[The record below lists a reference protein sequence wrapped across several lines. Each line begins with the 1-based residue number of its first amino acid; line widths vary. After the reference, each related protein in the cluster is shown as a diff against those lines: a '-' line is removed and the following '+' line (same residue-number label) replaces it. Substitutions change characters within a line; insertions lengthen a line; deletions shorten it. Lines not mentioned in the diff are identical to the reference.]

1 MIKYKL
7 KFQRIRMK
15 NDIMSK
21 LYNLFLIIVL
31 FTLPVTEGLKQISL
45 ILFVLV
51 GIYICVKEKKQFKFD
66 VINISLFIFVLSAF
80 ISCIVN
86 GVSPSRV
93 LDPLRCM
100 LFFFVARTVGTEKIN
115 FKFMFY
121 ALFAGFI
128 VAFIPA
134 CIKKFTS
141 NDPMAFFE
149 LKSIGHVNHSAI
161 FMLLVFCVAL
171 MSMADFKKL
180 YEKYISITVAGICVL
195 GIMIAGSRA
204 TMYLLPVIVFVI
216 LIYQISNKQTNIRKS
231 LGLIILFSA
240 IAIFYTYISTNI
252 TQDERI
258 YSQLTKGVT
267 GSETRYPIFV
277 SAVYTWLEH
286 PFFGIGSGEFKII
299 DITKYFPGNYEVHV
313 SHSHNTFL
321 TFLTEKGIIA
331 LLAYLVFQLSLFIKF
346 IKNFRQ
352 NNIVFLALLM
362 LVFQNVI
369 SLVNTTFHHENALLM
384 LLFWALALGVIDEK
398 NSIFKN

>member
-1 MIKYKL
+1 
-7 KFQRIRMK
+7 MK
-15 NDIMSK
+15 NDIITK
-21 LYNLFLIIVL
+21 LYNLFLVVLL

-45 ILFVLV
+45 TLFVLV

-66 VINISLFIFVLSAF
+66 VINISLFIFVLATF
-80 ISCIVN
+80 ISCFIN
-86 GVSPSRV
+86 GVSPSRA

-100 LFFFVARTVGTEKIN
+100 LFFFVIRSVGVEKIN
-115 FKFMFY
+115 FKFLFF
-121 ALFAGFI
+121 ALFAGLI
-128 VAFIPA
+128 TAFIPA
-134 CIKKFTS
+134 CVKKFTS
-141 NDPMAFFE
+141 NDPMALFE

-161 FMLLVFCVAL
+161 FMLLIFCAAL
-171 MSMADFKKL
+171 ISAAELKKI
-180 YEKYISITVAGICVL
+180 YEKYIAITVAGICVF

-204 TMYLLPVIVFVI
+204 TMYLLPVIAFVI
-216 LIYQISNKQTNIRKS
+216 LFYQIANKQANFKIS
-231 LGLIILFSA
+231 LSLIIFFSI
-240 IAIFYTYISTNI
+240 IAISYTYISANI

-267 GSETRYPIFV
+267 GSETRYPIFA
-277 SAVYTWLEH
+277 SAFYTWLEH

-299 DITKYFPGNYEVHV
+299 DITKYFPGNVEVHV
-313 SHSHNTFL
+313 SHAHNTFL

-331 LLAYLVFQLSLFIKF
+331 LLAYLVFQLSLFVKF

-352 NNIVFLALLM
+352 NSIVFLALLM

-384 LLFWALALGVIDEK
+384 LLFWALALGVINEK

>member
-1 MIKYKL
+1 
-7 KFQRIRMK
+7 MK

-21 LYNLFLIIVL
+21 LYNFFLLLML

-51 GIYICVKEKKQFKFD
+51 GICICVKEKKKFKFD
-66 VINISLFIFVLSAF
+66 VINISLFIFVLATF
-80 ISCIVN
+80 ISCLVN

-100 LFFFVARTVGTEKIN
+100 LFFFVARSVSVEKIN
-115 FKFMFY
+115 FKFLFF

-128 VAFIPA
+128 VAFVPA

-141 NDPMAFFE
+141 SDSTALLE

-171 MSMADFKKL
+171 ISVSELKKI
-180 YEKYISITVAGICVL
+180 YEKYLGITIALICVF
-195 GIMIAGSRA
+195 GIMVAGSRA
-204 TMYLLPVIVFVI
+204 TMYLLPVAVFSI
-216 LIYQISNKQTNIRKS
+216 LLYQFFYKQANLKTS
-231 LGLIILFSA
+231 FVLIILFSV
-240 IAIFYTYISTNI
+240 ISISYTYISANI
-252 TQDERI
+252 TQDGRI
-258 YSQLTKGVT
+258 YSQLTKGIT
-267 GSETRYPIFV
+267 GSETRYPIFA
-277 SAVYTWLEH
+277 SAFYTWLEH
-286 PFFGIGSGEFKII
+286 PFFGIGSGEFKTI
-299 DITKYFPGNYEVHV
+299 DITKYFPGNVEVNV
-313 SHSHNTFL
+313 SHAHNTFL

-352 NNIVFLALLM
+352 NSIVFLALLM

>member
-1 MIKYKL
+1 
-7 KFQRIRMK
+7 MK

-31 FTLPVTEGLKQISL
+31 FTLPVTEVLKQISL

-66 VINISLFIFVLSAF
+66 VIDISLFIFVLSTF
-80 ISCIVN
+80 ISCLVN

-134 CIKKFTS
+134 YVKKFTS
-141 NDPMAFFE
+141 GDPTALLE

-171 MSMADFKKL
+171 ISVPELKKI
-180 YEKYISITVAGICVL
+180 YEKYLGITITLICVF
-195 GIMIAGSRA
+195 GIMVAGSRA
-204 TMYLLPVIVFVI
+204 TMYLLPVAVFSI
-216 LIYQISNKQTNIRKS
+216 LLYQFFYKQANLKTS
-231 LGLIILFSA
+231 FVLIILFSV
-240 IAIFYTYISTNI
+240 ISISYTYISVNI
-252 TQDERI
+252 TQDGRI
-258 YSQLTKGVT
+258 YSQLTKGIT

-277 SAVYTWLEH
+277 SAVYTWLEY

-299 DITKYFPGNYEVHV
+299 DITKYFPGNVEVNV
-313 SHSHNTFL
+313 SHAHNTFL
-321 TFLTEKGIIA
+321 TFLTEKGVIA
-331 LLAYLVFQLSLFIKF
+331 LLAYLVFQLSLFAKF

-352 NNIVFLALLM
+352 SSLVFLALLM

-384 LLFWALALGVIDEK
+384 LLFWGLALSSIDQK
-398 NSIFKN
+398 DNIYIK

>member
-1 MIKYKL
+1 
-7 KFQRIRMK
+7 MK
-15 NDIMSK
+15 NEIASK
-21 LYNLFLIIVL
+21 LYNFFLLVML

-45 ILFVLV
+45 TLFVLV
-51 GIYICVKEKKQFKFD
+51 GIYICVKEKRQFKFD
-66 VINISLFIFVLSAF
+66 VINVSLFIFVLATF
-80 ISCIVN
+80 ISCLVN

-134 CIKKFTS
+134 CIEKFS
-141 NDPMAFFE
+141 DQDPEAFLI

-161 FMLLVFCVAL
+161 YIFLIFLTALLFI
-171 MSMADFKKL
+171 SNKNKNRSIN
-180 YEKYISITVAGICVL
+180 ISISIICIL
-195 GIMIAGSRA
+195 ALAIAGSRSTA
-204 TMYLLPVIVFVI
+204 YMIPLVSVLIFSY
-216 LIYQISNKQTNIRKS
+216 LIYKKEVSFKLS
-231 LGLIILFSA
+231 LTLSILFCVVFFTYLYIT
-240 IAIFYTYISTNI
+240 IAFTA
-252 TQDERI
+252 DERI
-258 YSQLTKGVT
+258 YDQMSKGVQ
-267 GSETRYPIFV
+267 GGEFRFLIFE
-277 SAVYTWLEH
+277 SAFKTWQDNI
-286 PFFGIGSGEFKII
+286 FFGIGSGNFKSI
-299 DITKYFPGNYEVHV
+299 DLTHFFPQSAKAHV

-352 NNIVFLALLM
+352 SRIVFLALLM
-362 LVFQNVI
+362 LFFQNVI

>member
-1 MIKYKL
+1 
-7 KFQRIRMK
+7 MK
-15 NDIMSK
+15 NDIITK
-21 LYNLFLIIVL
+21 LYNLFLVVLL

-45 ILFVLV
+45 TLFVLV

-66 VINISLFIFVLSAF
+66 VINISLFIFVLATF
-80 ISCIVN
+80 ISCFIN
-86 GVSPSRV
+86 GVSPSRA

-100 LFFFVARTVGTEKIN
+100 LFFFVIRSVGVEKIN
-115 FKFMFY
+115 FKFLFF
-121 ALFAGFI
+121 ALFAGLI
-128 VAFIPA
+128 TAFIPA
-134 CIKKFTS
+134 CVKKFTS
-141 NDPMAFFE
+141 NDPMALFE

-161 FMLLVFCVAL
+161 FMLLIFCAAL
-171 MSMADFKKL
+171 ISAAELKKI
-180 YEKYISITVAGICVL
+180 YEKYIAITVAGICVF

-204 TMYLLPVIVFVI
+204 TIYLLPVIAFVI
-216 LIYQISNKQTNIRKS
+216 LFYQIANKQANFKIS
-231 LGLIILFSA
+231 LSLIIFFSI
-240 IAIFYTYISTNI
+240 IAISYTYISANI

-267 GSETRYPIFV
+267 GSETRYPIFA
-277 SAVYTWLEH
+277 SAFYTWLEH

-299 DITKYFPGNYEVHV
+299 DITKYFPGNVEVHV
-313 SHSHNTFL
+313 SHAHNTFL

-331 LLAYLVFQLSLFIKF
+331 LLAYLVFQLSLFVKF

-352 NNIVFLALLM
+352 NSIVFLALLM

>member
-1 MIKYKL
+1 
-7 KFQRIRMK
+7 MK
-15 NDIMSK
+15 NEIASK
-21 LYNLFLIIVL
+21 LYNFFLLVML

-45 ILFVLV
+45 TLFVLV

-66 VINISLFIFVLSAF
+66 VTNISLFVFVFATF
-80 ISCIVN
+80 ISCLLNNTPI
-86 GVSPSRV
+86 SRA

-100 LFFFVARTVGTEKIN
+100 LFFFVTRTVGTEKIN

-134 CIKKFTS
+134 CVKKFTS
-141 NDPMAFFE
+141 NDPMALFE

-180 YEKYISITVAGICVL
+180 YEKYISIVVSATCIF
-195 GIMIAGSRA
+195 GIMIASSRA
-204 TMYLLPVIVFVI
+204 IMYLLPVIVFVI
-216 LIYQISNKQTNIRKS
+216 LFYQYLNKQTNFRTS
-231 LGLIILFSA
+231 LCLVILFIA
-240 IAIFYTYISTNI
+240 IAILYTYISTNVI
-252 TQDERI
+252 HDGRI
-258 YSQLTKGVT
+258 YSQLTKGIT
-267 GSETRYPIFV
+267 GSETRYPIFA
-277 SAVYTWLEH
+277 SAFYTWLEH

-299 DITKYFPGNYEVHV
+299 DITKYFPGNIEVNV
-313 SHSHNTFL
+313 SHAHNTFL

-352 NNIVFLALLM
+352 SSIVFLALLM